1 MQKFFLSFYLQPTFS
16 HRRAITQFLPHFP
29 FLFASLFI
37 IEKHLSHRA
46 ISFFSPSSPITDSFE
61 QYFRDGAR
69 QPIVLPRWS
78 IIQQFAGRVYRQ
90 KHTHFRGRIYYT
102 YINDAC
108 VEHGGCTHAHAY
120 AYMAAYIIPLA
131 NKSGAVAPHLSG
143 QP

>member
-1 MQKFFLSFYLQPTFS
+1 MKFHYEIVILQEIYCKIKYQNNNLFLKKKQNSTQKFFLSFYLQPTFS

-69 QPIVLPRWS
+69 QPIVLR
-78 IIQQFAGRVYRQ
+78 AGQSSSSLRA
-90 KHTHFRGRIYYT
+90 GYT
-102 YINDAC
+102 
-108 VEHGGCTHAHAY
+108 GGNTRTSVGV
-120 AYMAAYIIPLA
+120 YII
-131 NKSGAVAPHLSG
+131 HI
-143 QP
+143 